1 MEACTCRALLAR
13 QIRNRKQEMD
23 IVWNRLSMECKIFG
37 SPILGFVAATACWER
52 GERRL
57 TKSLQQACA
66 GSANLSLVNLY
77 IIIFS
82 LFYTHYLKKIYLET
96 KGNRI

>member
-1 MEACTCRALLAR
+1 
-13 QIRNRKQEMD
+13 
-23 IVWNRLSMECKIFG
+23 MECKIFG
-37 SPILGFVAATACWER
+37 SPILGFVAATAR